1 VGVFE
6 YVVMTPPPRRGSAGI
21 QFLNELTDD
30 IRATGRVAHRLYS
43 LTTTVGLAASVDGET
58 YFKCEPEAISY
69 LTGNPKTLIVIHG
82 ENQDCQYFMGM
93 NVARYYLNRIGA
105 LRKVG
110 IPREGEFKIAW
121 VPEFCDNPDFI
132 LRTSTLRYPLDA
144 AEHISLDNRQIDLTY
159 VGKGNIKYPNA
170 ARMPNTLELKRNWP
184 DNDDEYFYLLKNT
197 RRLYTYDT
205 VTSVID
211 DAITLGALPVS
222 MTERMTHPSVQGCV
236 AYIEDDIDEVMK
248 GYAAARWRYLETEAR
263 IQNTYK
269 ADLERCCVAMEKYFG
284 GV

>member
-1 VGVFE
+1 MRNFE
-6 YVVMTPPPRRGSAGI
+6 YIVMTPVQIRGSAGVK
-21 QFLNELTDD
+21 FLYDLTDD
-30 IRATGRVAHRLYS
+30 IRATGRKAHRIYS
-43 LTTTVGLAASVDGET
+43 ITTTVGLGISLDCET
-58 YFKCEPEAISY
+58 WYKSEPDAIRHFADNPDKC
-69 LTGNPKTLIVIHG
+69 IVIHG
-82 ENQDCQYFMGM
+82 ENQDCANFMGM

-110 IPREGEFKIAW
+110 IPRDGEFKIAW
-121 VPEFCDNPDFI
+121 VPEFCDDPDFL

-159 VGKGNIKYPNA
+159 IGKASIKTPNLS
-170 ARMPNTLELKRNWP
+170 RIPHTLELKKNWP

-205 VTSVID
+205 VTSVVD

-222 MTERMTHPSVQGCV
+222 MAERITHPAVQGCV
-236 AYIEDDIDEVMK
+236 AHIEDDIDEVMK

-263 IQNTYK
+263 VKAAYK
-269 ADLERCCVAMEKYFG
+269 ADLERCCVTMENYFR
-284 GV
+284 